1 MNITSPYST
10 SPFYSATSALSA
22 NPAYGNIGYAN
33 RVSGVGDFWGDL
45 GRTIGGIGAQLGLGT
60 YVDTLIGTARRSILQ
75 SQGYEFL
82 EAVQVGNRQ
91 GVKVKA
97 PDGTFK
103 VLFGDGSMV
112 PFTSQVQTNTRT
124 IDPQTGAVS
133 GTAIGIAAVVG
144 LGLLAYFVFSKRR

>member
-45 GRTIGGIGAQLGLGT
+45 GTAIGGVGRSLGIGT
-60 YVDTLIGTARRSILQ
+60 YIDNLIGSARRSLLQ
-75 SQGYEFL
+75 GQGYEFL
-82 EAVQVGNRQ
+82 EAVQVGTRQ

-103 VLFGDGSMV
+103 VLFEDGSMV
-112 PFTSQVQTNTRT
+112 PYTSQVQSQTRT
-124 IDPQTGAVS
+124 IDPQTGAVT
-133 GTAIGIAAVVG
+133 GAAIGIATVVG